1 MKCILCGMNFDDS
14 VRAVHDHFID
24 HHEDIQ
30 TGTAQYII
38 ALQKRLEGIERNIE
52 KSHGP
57 MG

>member
-1 MKCILCGMNFDDS
+1 MNFEDS
-14 VRAVHDHFID
+14 ARAVHDHFID

-30 TGTAQYII
+30 IGMAEYIV
-38 ALQKRLEGIERNIE
+38 ALQKRLEEIERNIE